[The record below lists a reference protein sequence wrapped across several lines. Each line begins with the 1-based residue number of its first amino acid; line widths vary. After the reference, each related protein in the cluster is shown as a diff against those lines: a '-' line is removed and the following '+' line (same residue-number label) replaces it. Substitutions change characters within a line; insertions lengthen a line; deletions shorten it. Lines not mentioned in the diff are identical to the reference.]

1 MLAITLTFTVISS
14 VAFLLIGS
22 IIGYIF
28 KEYSYDQA
36 SRYIPTHPEM
46 FDENGHLIPDE
57 VLCSYDS
64 TTLKPSMMRR
74 LNNLH

>member
-28 KEYSYDQA
+28 KEYTYDQA

-57 VLCSYDS
+57 VLAVRFDNPEALDDEE
-64 TTLKPSMMRR
+64 TE
-74 LNNLH
+74 

>member
-46 FDENGHLIPDE
+46 FDENGQLIPDE
-57 VLCSYDS
+57 VLAVRFDNPEALEDED
-64 TTLKPSMMRR
+64 TE
-74 LNNLH
+74 